1 MEPSHAFTKVT
12 VTTDDGKALR
22 GIIGS
27 KPPHVL
33 SPEERKK
40 TVDIKNMY
48 IDIGVN
54 SKEEASKPA
63 CQLAIWSHHTVNSK
77 H

>member
-1 MEPSHAFTKVT
+1 MLSQKVT

-27 KPPHVL
+27 KPPHIL

-40 TVDIKNMY
+40 TVDIK
-48 IDIGVN
+48 ICISILV
-54 SKEEASKPA
+54 
-63 CQLAIWSHHTVNSK
+63 
-77 H
+77 